1 MSTLHF
7 AIIMFAFV
15 LLLLFNIFFV
25 YIPVYKIEQALLD
38 IDSKVEE
45 VSVVVEPIV
54 TKLTPLLDSLL

>member
-7 AIIMFAFV
+7 AVIIFAIV
-15 LLLLFNIFFV
+15 LLLIFNIFFV

-45 VSVVVEPIV
+45 VGVIVEPII
-54 TKLTPLLDSLL
+54 TKLTPLIESIL